1 MDSFPSD
8 AERTEGTMAI
18 AGSGGTSTD
27 NNAPPTSLAPH
38 TAEVMVD
45 TMAIAVS
52 TRTDA
57 HNTPSPHTAEVM
69 GVLGRLPQQPEPM
82 LTTHQQHNKRR

>member
-1 MDSFPSD
+1 MATFSSD

-18 AGSGGTSTD
+18 AGVGGSSTD
-27 NNAPPTSLAPH
+27 NNNAPPTSLAPH

-52 TRTDA
+52 TGTY
-57 HNTPSPHTAEVM
+57 
-69 GVLGRLPQQPEPM
+69 
-82 LTTHQQHNKRR
+82 